1 MEFTVAYIFQI
12 IFACFMTLIT
22 LYLIILYIKGKSFHT
37 YSCYNIIFM
46 SIVILL
52 ECILQ
57 FVPSGFGDDGQYEG
71 FEFIIGFLRNFFA
84 KLIMLILSLQVI
96 VLYIGIIHTDYY
108 YTHEKSIF
116 IIGTIVSLIASG
128 VLGGIYA
135 SIRWVKNKDG
145 IYIYDEKDENDD
157 NDENQDI
164 KVRKK
169 AKQIIEIVFS
179 SILLIANVF
188 CLIVVISHIS
198 KKSQQAKAGLI
209 EDLGYK
215 KQLIKFLFIFFVN
228 IIAIVVSAVIMNFNI
243 LREYNELLYLI
254 VCFIIDLCFSINRT
268 IYKETLYIFCKKDV
282 DEDERL
288 KILKKNSTFG
298 YDINSDINEDDDE

>member
-1 MEFTVAYIFQI
+1 
-12 IFACFMTLIT
+12 
-22 LYLIILYIKGKSFHT
+22 
-37 YSCYNIIFM
+37 M

-164 KVRKK
+164 KK
-169 AKQIIEIVFS
+169 
-179 SILLIANVF
+179 
-188 CLIVVISHIS
+188 
-198 KKSQQAKAGLI
+198 
-209 EDLGYK
+209 
-215 KQLIKFLFIFFVN
+215 IK
-228 IIAIVVSAVIMNFNI
+228 I
-243 LREYNELLYLI
+243 LR
-254 VCFIIDLCFSINRT
+254 
-268 IYKETLYIFCKKDV
+268 
-282 DEDERL
+282 
-288 KILKKNSTFG
+288 
-298 YDINSDINEDDDE
+298 